1 MRLPYLVLALA
12 ALSSTA
18 CINSAR
24 SDQAIAAARGPAYD
38 RDLLSAEEIG
48 PRSTTDM
55 YDTVLAL
62 RPFWLRPA
70 GGGRGASAPVIYLD
84 GRRVGSAEVLKQ
96 IRAPAVERARY
107 YTLTQAQ
114 NRFGKIAVAP
124 AIDITMKAYPEE

>member
-1 MRLPYLVLALA
+1 MKMSYLVLAVVV
-12 ALSSTA
+12 LSSTA
-18 CINSAR
+18 CISGAR
-24 SDQAIAAARGPAYD
+24 SDQAIASARGPAYD
-38 RDLLSAEEIG
+38 RDLLSAEEMG
-48 PRSTTDM
+48 PRATADM
-55 YDTVLAL
+55 YDAILAH

-70 GGGRGASAPVIYLD
+70 GGGRGATAPVIYLD

-107 YTLTQAQ
+107 YTLSQAQ